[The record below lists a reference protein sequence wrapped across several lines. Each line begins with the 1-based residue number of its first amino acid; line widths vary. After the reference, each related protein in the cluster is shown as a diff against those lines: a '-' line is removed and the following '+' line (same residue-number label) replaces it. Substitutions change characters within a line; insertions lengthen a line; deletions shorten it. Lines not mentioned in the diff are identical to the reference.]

1 MSSTPAVPQSPPRKK
16 QELLRE
22 CDLKVIEEVGSSDFS
37 MAPVKCKAEVNNLNH
52 GYSQLAM
59 LYANPM
65 TFLVKGGIYI
75 YIHTYIYCI
84 YIYTLR

>member
-16 QELLRE
+16 QELVLRE

-37 MAPVKCKAEVNNLNH
+37 MAPVECRKAEVNHLNH

-59 LYANPM
+59 LYANSM
-65 TFLVKGGIYI
+65 TFLVKGGICTYI
-75 YIHTYIYCI
+75 YIFI
-84 YIYTLR
+84 LR